1 MAYEIILGRDA
12 GEREKFGLIG
22 TILIGKHYVKMG
34 QVTALSQP
42 VYLDLNRAHVVF
54 VAGKRGSGKS
64 YALGVIAEGIA
75 TLPDLEIRNRLSVVL
90 LDTMGIYWT
99 MKYPNHKEESM
110 FKDWGLEGAGIP
122 IEIYTPYAFF
132 DDYKEKGIPT
142 DHPFS
147 INPGELGPED
157 WNIAFELSQTDPVA
171 VFIERAVLSTIE
183 AHGKR
188 FGIEEILDFI
198 RSDVK
203 EQPTVRNAAENRFLS
218 AKSWGVFSGNATP
231 VRDLAKPGV
240 VSVIDLS
247 PYVTLPNG
255 WRIKTLVLG
264 LVSQKLFV
272 ERMISRRYEEFTQVQ
287 SAVHYLL
294 EEEEQVGE
302 KMPIVWLCIDE
313 AHEFLPRD
321 EKVGSSAALITLL
334 REGRQPGIAMVMAT
348 QQPGKIHTDAMTQS
362 DIILAHRLTAKIDT
376 DALGA
381 LVQSYLRV
389 GIDREL
395 DNLPKLPGAC
405 LAMDDVN
412 ERIYPMRIRPRV
424 SWHGG
429 SAPSAVQVKKKI
441 FEF

>member
-12 GEREKFGLIG
+12 HEREKFGLQG

-64 YALGVIAEGIA
+64 YALGVLAEGIA
-75 TLPDLEIRNRLSVVL
+75 QLQDQEVKERLSVVM

-99 MKYPNHKEESM
+99 MKYANHKDEAL
-110 FKDWGLEGAGIP
+110 FKEWGIEGAAVPVQIH
-122 IEIYTPYAFF
+122 TPYGFF
-132 DDYKEKGIPT
+132 NEYKEKGIPT
-142 DHPFS
+142 DYPFS

-157 WNIAFELSQTDPVA
+157 WNIAFELHQTDPVA
-171 VFIERAVLSTIE
+171 IFTERVVLTVLE
-183 AHGKR
+183 THGKS
-188 FGIEEILDFI
+188 FGIDDILAVI
-198 RSDVK
+198 RADTK
-203 EQPTVRNAAENRFLS
+203 EVPSVRNAAENRFLS
-218 AKSWGVFSGNATP
+218 VKSWGVFSPEATR

-240 VSVIDLS
+240 VSIIDLS

-255 WRIKTLVLG
+255 WRIKSLVLG
-264 LVSQKLFV
+264 IVAQKLFV
-272 ERMISRRYEEFTQVQ
+272 ERMISRRYEEFGSVQ
-287 SAVHYLL
+287 SATHYLL
-294 EEEEQVGE
+294 EEEKQIGE
-302 KMPIVWLCIDE
+302 KMPIVWLMIDE
-313 AHEFLPRD
+313 AHEFLPKD
-321 EKVGSSAALITLL
+321 EKVGSSTALITLL

-429 SAPSAVQVKKKI
+429 SAPTVVQIKKKI